1 MPLSGLAAAA
11 EVLPAAGGEGIQQA
25 LDRVGAGGQVV
36 LSRGTYII
44 QQPIIL
50 RQDGQTLRGAGRAT
64 ILGLARNANCP
75 VVILGA
81 PLDKDKGPT
90 RSLHLCDL
98 VVDGNRTGQQ
108 REVWRLLPGGAGL
121 YNNGV
126 GVWNAD
132 DCTVEHVACCHC
144 RSGGLVS
151 TERTRRL
158 RVRDYTAYDNQYDG
172 LACYLTRD
180 SYFSQLN
187 LHDNLAAGIS
197 LDLDFDHNVIDGAVL
212 SGNDLGVFMRQS
224 RDNVFAGLTIRKSR
238 HDGVFM
244 AQSGEAT
251 RAGWRLFPGTQCVG
265 NRFNN
270 LRVSGCG
277 GRAFQVNNDSCTN
290 NFINGGQ
297 FLDNAQGGLCQP
309 PSNPVTL
316 RAWPER
322 PLPTVSVNRAFSSL
336 RLP

>member
-1 MPLSGLAAAA
+1 MAAAVDVA
-11 EVLPAAGGEGIQQA
+11 AAAGGEGIQQA

-44 QQPIIL
+44 HEPIIL
-50 RQDGQTLRGAGRAT
+50 CQNGQTLRGAGPAT
-64 ILGLARNANCP
+64 ILCLADGANCP

-81 PLDKDKGPT
+81 PLRKGKGPI
-90 RSLHLCDL
+90 RGLRLCDL
-98 VVDGNRTGQQ
+98 LVDGNRAGQQ
-108 REVWRLLPGGAGL
+108 KEVWRWLPDGAGL

-132 DCTVEHVACCHC
+132 DCTVEHVVCCHC

-151 TERTRRL
+151 SQRTRRL
-158 RVRDYTAYDNQYDG
+158 KVLDYSAYDNQFDG
-172 LACYLTRD
+172 LACYLTEE
-180 SYFSQLN
+180 SHFSRLD

-197 LDLDFDHNVIDGAVL
+197 LDLDFNHNVIEGAVL

-224 RDNVFAGLTIRKSR
+224 RDNVFAGVTIRNSR

-251 RAGWRLFPGTQCVG
+251 RAGWRLSPGTECTG
-265 NRFNN
+265 NSFNS

-277 GRAFQVNNDSCTN
+277 GRGFQVNNDSCTN

-297 FLDNAQGGLCQP
+297 FVDNAQGGLCQAAT
-309 PSNPVTL
+309 NPVTL
-316 RAWPER
+316 RAGPER
-322 PLPTVSVNRAFSSL
+322 PVSPLSLNRTFSSIGQ
-336 RLP
+336 P